1 MAMKGQY
8 GQIIINDGKDVLV
21 REIVRMLPYTTIT
34 LLGPSGSGKTT
45 LVEEIAKDPRL
56 GIDKFVTLRMQGM
69 AAEDFRLPIIVD
81 ETDVKTG
88 RKKSEETLLNLE
100 TGHRKVT
107 KSVEFAN
114 IGIFKEI
121 IDNPDKKYLLF
132 LDEILR
138 INAEC
143 APLLFGLLEKRIDG
157 IVAKNLYIMTAAN
170 YGSEYIVNLDLSDSA
185 LRRRQIFIEWVP
197 NKEDIQKFMEE
208 KNYHPVIRDL
218 VDSLDLE
225 KIIDHEAV
233 KELEQDSQLG
243 SWNLLN
249 NRWKDMELIEKIP
262 MTYNNCK
269 TDAVLF
275 GSYFFTDRTLKA
287 ITDKLTLL
295 EQVNTLDLQKEIVD
309 NEGLTTPDY
318 VVKDRQGHPFDIKGK
333 EREILIR
340 TKYMVKDNI
349 LKDFKYAE
357 KYADKIF
364 KLFVNNEAMLAAFF
378 NEMNKAFEEQFSES
392 VAREKKTNFANYIY
406 KAGVKGSKTDKKL
419 KKVFD
424 NFAEGIRLA
433 NSGR

>member
-100 TGHRKVT
+100 TGHRKVS

-170 YGSEYIVNLDLSDSA
+170 Y
-185 LRRRQIFIEWVP
+185 
-197 NKEDIQKFMEE
+197 
-208 KNYHPVIRDL
+208 
-218 VDSLDLE
+218 
-225 KIIDHEAV
+225 
-233 KELEQDSQLG
+233 
-243 SWNLLN
+243 
-249 NRWKDMELIEKIP
+249 
-262 MTYNNCK
+262 
-269 TDAVLF
+269 
-275 GSYFFTDRTLKA
+275 
-287 ITDKLTLL
+287 
-295 EQVNTLDLQKEIVD
+295 
-309 NEGLTTPDY
+309 
-318 VVKDRQGHPFDIKGK
+318 
-333 EREILIR
+333 
-340 TKYMVKDNI
+340 
-349 LKDFKYAE
+349 
-357 KYADKIF
+357 
-364 KLFVNNEAMLAAFF
+364 
-378 NEMNKAFEEQFSES
+378 
-392 VAREKKTNFANYIY
+392 
-406 KAGVKGSKTDKKL
+406 
-419 KKVFD
+419 
-424 NFAEGIRLA
+424 
-433 NSGR
+433 

>member
-1 MAMKGQY
+1 MAIKGKY
-8 GQIIINDGKDVLV
+8 GQIVINDGKDILV

-81 ETDVKTG
+81 ETDVKSG

-100 TGHRKVT
+100 TGYKKIN

-121 IDNPDKKYLLF
+121 LENPDKKYLLF
-132 LDEILR
+132 FDEYLR
-138 INAEC
+138 ASTEI
-143 APLLFGLLEKRIDG
+143 APLLFGLLEKRLDSVI
-157 IVAKNLYIMTAAN
+157 AKNLYIMTAIN
-170 YGSEYIVNLDLSDSA
+170 YGESYISNIDLSDSA

-208 KNYHPVIRDL
+208 KEYHPVIKDL
-218 VDSLDLE
+218 VELLNMNQ
-225 KIIDHEAV
+225 IIDHDAV

-262 MTYNNCK
+262 MGYDNCK
-269 TDAVLF
+269 TDVSLF
-275 GSYFFTDRTLKA
+275 GSYFFTDKTIKG
-287 ITDKLTLL
+287 IVDKLTLL
-295 EQVNTLDLQKEIVD
+295 EQVNTIDIQKEIID

-318 VVKDRQGHPFDIKGK
+318 VIKDRKGNPFDIKGK

-340 TKYMVKDNI
+340 TKYFVKDQI
-349 LKDFKYAE
+349 LKDFKYVN

-378 NEMNKAFEEQFSES
+378 NEMNKAFDTQFQPKE
-392 VAREKKTNFANYIY
+392 AKTKRLDFATAIY
-406 KAGVKGSKTDKKL
+406 KAGLEGSKKDKKL
-419 KKVFD
+419 KKVFE
-424 NFAEGIRLA
+424 NFSEGITLA

>member
-1 MAMKGQY
+1 MATKGQY
-8 GQIIINDGKDVLV
+8 GQIVINDGKDVLV

-81 ETDVKTG
+81 ETEVKTG
-88 RKKSEETLLNLE
+88 RRKSEETLLNLE
-100 TGHRKVT
+100 TGRRKVS

-132 LDEILR
+132 CDEYARSSADI
-138 INAEC
+138 
-143 APLLFGLLEKRIDG
+143 APLLFGLLEKRLDG
-157 IVAKNLYIMTAAN
+157 VIAKNLYIMTAIN
-170 YGSEYIVNLDLSDSA
+170 YGESYISNIDFSDSA
-185 LRRRQIFIEWVP
+185 LRRRQIFIEWIP
-197 NKEDIQKFMEE
+197 NKEDIKNFMYE
-208 KNYHPVIRDL
+208 KDYHPVIRDL
-218 VDSLDLE
+218 VDLLDMS
-225 KIIDHEAV
+225 KIIDHDSV

-262 MTYNNCK
+262 MMYSNCK
-269 TDAVLF
+269 TDIALF
-275 GSYFFTDRTLKA
+275 GSYFFTDRTIKA
-287 ITDKLTLL
+287 MLDKLTLL
-295 EQVNTLDLQKEIVD
+295 EQVNTIDLQKEIVE
-309 NEGLTTPDY
+309 NEGLTTPEY
-318 VVKDRQGHPFDIKGK
+318 VVKDKQGKPFDIKGK
-333 EREILIR
+333 EIEILIR

-364 KLFVNNEAMLAAFF
+364 KLFTNNEAMLASFF
-378 NEMNKAFEEQFSES
+378 NEMNKSFEEQFST
-392 VAREKKTNFANYIY
+392 AIADKKKSAFALAIY
-406 KAGVKGSKTDKKL
+406 NAGKNGSKTDKKL
-419 KKVFD
+419 KRVFD
-424 NFAEGIRLA
+424 NFVEGISLA
-433 NSGR
+433 NSAK